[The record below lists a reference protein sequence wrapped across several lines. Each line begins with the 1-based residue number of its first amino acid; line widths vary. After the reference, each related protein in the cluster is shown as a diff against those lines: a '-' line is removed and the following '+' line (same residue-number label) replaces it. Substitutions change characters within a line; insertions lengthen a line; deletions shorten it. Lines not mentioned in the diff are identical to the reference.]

1 MLLFRGRAREA
12 RAVVSA
18 SSSFVCRNLW
28 IGAERPGPF
37 RLSVPNAHRHD
48 LFRRFSRFDP
58 FFDCLDRIK
67 GVRAIASAA
76 MVHPGSHEEAIEVP
90 HAGRASHKIENA
102 VVVNDATKRRN
113 RRVTPTVVLQQFS
126 ATAKEI
132 SQIRI
137 GGPGYAVI
145 DTVRQCH
152 PGIEIERHV
161 VPPRILE
168 YRLSEVRG
176 GVSLSDLR
184 RVRPHPTRVGTPAHF
199 TTRKHPWK
207 DLFPGSRIYSGTVER
222 PDDSYL
228 RSGQAVW
235 SVFTLALQNLRI
247 EVTKPRI
254 LQ

>member
-1 MLLFRGRAREA
+1 MLLFRGQAREV

-18 SSSFVCRNLW
+18 SSSFVRRNLW
-28 IGAERPGPF
+28 IRAERPGPF
-37 RLSVPNAHRHD
+37 CLSVPNAYGHS

-67 GVRAIASAA
+67 AVRAIASAT
-76 MVHPGSHEEAIEVP
+76 MVHPGRHEEAVEVP
-90 HAGRASHKIENA
+90 HAGWASHKIENA
-102 VVVNDATKRRN
+102 VVVADAAKRRN
-113 RRVTPTVVLQQFS
+113 RRVTPAVVLQQFS
-126 ATAKEI
+126 ATAKEVL
-132 SQIRI
+132 QVRI

-152 PGIEIERHV
+152 PGIEIKRHV

-168 YRLSEVRG
+168 YRVSEVRG
-176 GVSLSDLR
+176 GVRLSDVW

-199 TTRKHPWK
+199 TARNHPWK
-207 DLFPGSRIYSGTVER
+207 DLFPGSRIHSGTVER

-228 RSGQAVW
+228 RSGQAAW